1 MSHQGFSTKGR
12 TGFGGCAFFML
23 ARFLPTTPMDFA
35 FRNKPALWGAGLLA
49 LCLSTSAWAQFDKQA
64 WPARTPTPRLDVQ
77 DMQGRRWSQAS
88 LKGQVVVLNFWATWC
103 APCKVEMPSLQALHD
118 APHAPVVIA
127 INVKEPK
134 GRVTA
139 FLNHAN
145 LNLPVVL
152 DEQGEL
158 ARQWGVRIY
167 PTTVLIGPDGQAR
180 WRVVGELD
188 WAGPQAQAWLQDLQR
203 LR

>member
-1 MSHQGFSTKGR
+1 
-12 TGFGGCAFFML
+12 
-23 ARFLPTTPMDFA
+23 MDFA
-35 FRNKPALWGAGLLA
+35 FRNKPAFWGAAVLA
-49 LCLSTSAWAQFDKQA
+49 LCISGSACAQFDKQA
-64 WPARTPTPRLDVQ
+64 WPVRTATPRLDVQ
-77 DMQGRRWSQAS
+77 DIQGRRWTSAS

-103 APCKVEMPSLQALHD
+103 APCKAEMPSLQDLHD
-118 APHAPVVIA
+118 APNPPVVIA

-139 FLNHAN
+139 FLNKAS

-180 WRVVGELD
+180 WRVVGDLD
-188 WAGPQAQAWLQDLQR
+188 WAGPQAEAWLHDLKR